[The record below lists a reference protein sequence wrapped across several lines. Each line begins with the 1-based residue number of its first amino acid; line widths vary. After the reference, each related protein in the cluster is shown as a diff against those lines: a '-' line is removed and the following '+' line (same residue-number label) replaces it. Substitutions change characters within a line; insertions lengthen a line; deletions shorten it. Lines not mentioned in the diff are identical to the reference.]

1 MSSWWDL
8 NIVSIQT
15 TFLTLLIALSVALPM
30 RMGVFSV
37 AGVGAYGVGAYVTA
51 IAILKFSWGTWPAL
65 FLGTVVAGVITYIL
79 GLILNRLGGLYL
91 AMSTM
96 AFVLIVVVVT
106 QNGGDWTGG
115 SVGLFGVIGEIS
127 MPQIIAITVVITA
140 LLALSERG
148 RIGRRT
154 QAVHDDPLLASSM
167 GIKVARYRQLSF
179 LISGLVAGIAGGI
192 EVLLRTVVTPE
203 VIGFNRIILALTIII
218 VGGAGSWIGVV
229 LGTIIFIWLPQVLT
243 FVGEYEAIVYGIL
256 VAIAAIYLPGG
267 VTGETAKLYRKW
279 QARRQ
284 HQADIALAPIQS
296 FEGLLSQTQGGD
308 VR

>member
-1 MSSWWDL
+1 
-8 NIVSIQT
+8 
-15 TFLTLLIALSVALPM
+15 M

-37 AGVGAYGVGAYVTA
+37 AGVGAYGIGAYVTA
-51 IAILKFSWGTWPAL
+51 IAVLKFTWGTWSAL
-65 FLGTVVAGVITYIL
+65 ALGALVAGVITYVL

-106 QNGGDWTGG
+106 QNGGEWTGG
-115 SVGLFGVIGEIS
+115 SVGLFGVIGNIS
-127 MPQIIAITVVITA
+127 MTQIIVVTVIITA

-148 RIGRRT
+148 RLGRRT
-154 QAVHDDPLLASSM
+154 QAVHDDSLLASSM
-167 GIKVARYRQLSF
+167 GINVARYRQLSF
-179 LISGLVAGIAGGI
+179 LISGLIAGIAGGI

-203 VIGFNRIILALTIII
+203 VIGFNKIILALTIII

-229 LGTIIFIWLPQVLT
+229 LGTVIFIWLPQVLT

-256 VAIAAIYLPGG
+256 VAVAAIYLPGG
-267 VTGETAKLYRKW
+267 VTGEIAKLYRKW

-284 HQADIALAPIQS
+284 HQADIALDPIQS
-296 FEGLLSQTQGGD
+296 FEGLLQGAQIGEA
-308 VR
+308 R